1 MKPDNGAYLDS
12 MGWYYFKA
20 GKFEEAKKELL
31 SAVKQ
36 MPEEDATVFDHL
48 GDVCEQ
54 LGNNADAIGYW
65 ERALKLKPEDAEKI
79 TKKLEAAK
87 QRAGGAK

>member
-1 MKPDNGAYLDS
+1 M
-12 MGWYYFKA
+12 
-20 GKFEEAKKELL
+20 
-31 SAVKQ
+31 
-36 MPEEDATVFDHL
+36 
-48 GDVCEQ
+48 CEQ

-87 QRAGGAK
+87 QRQGGGK